1 MSMLLFELAVISIV
15 VFYVVLHVLKQPE
28 GGHFL
33 FRIVLMSAAAWM
45 AEESCILLYEFYG
58 YSSKWNFTLNHLPLL
73 VIVVWPDVIHS
84 AWDLASQMLGSSHR
98 LMPLAAGGIV
108 LTDAAL
114 IETVA
119 VHFGLWSW
127 NEPGIF
133 HVPLIAI
140 LGWAYFAFLCILL
153 FEEGR
158 RRNATKRF
166 SLLILALPVIGTHLL
181 LLITWWGALRWVN
194 IPVDPRLAAGS
205 AWALSLLL
213 VYAILR
219 NRTGT
224 RVERKTL
231 FLRLTAAL
239 YFYTLL
245 ALNASG
251 SLLLV
256 VFAVAFA
263 PPYLTLIANNIWFS
277 RQQRSKTAGTFR
289 CL

>member
-1 MSMLLFELAVISIV
+1 MSMLLFELAGISIV
-15 VFYVVLHVLKQPE
+15 VFYVMPHVLKQPE
-28 GGHFL
+28 GEHFL
-33 FRIVLMSAAAWM
+33 LRIVLVSAAAWM
-45 AEESCILLYEFYG
+45 AEEGCILMYEFYG
-58 YSSKWNFTLNHLPLL
+58 YSSKWNFSLDHIPLL
-73 VIVVWPDVIHS
+73 VIVAWPVVIHS
-84 AWDLASQMLGSSHR
+84 AWDLASQMLGSGHR
-98 LMPLAAGGIV
+98 LVPLAAGGIV
-108 LTDAAL
+108 LTDATL

-119 VHFGLWSW
+119 VRCGLWSW

-133 HVPLIAI
+133 HVPPIGV

-153 FEEGR
+153 FEERR
-158 RRNATKRF
+158 RRNATNRF

-194 IPVDPRLAAGS
+194 IPVGPRLAAGS

-231 FLRLTAAL
+231 FLRLPAAL
-239 YFYTLL
+239 FIYTLL

-251 SLLLV
+251 SALLV

-263 PPYLTLIANNIWFS
+263 PPYLTLIASNIWFS
-277 RQQRSKTAGTFR
+277 RQQ
-289 CL
+289 

>member
-1 MSMLLFELAVISIV
+1 MLFFELAGISIV
-15 VFYVVLHVLKQPE
+15 VFYVTFHALKQPG

-33 FRIVLMSAAAWM
+33 LRIVLVFAAAWI
-45 AEESCILLYEFYG
+45 AEEGCILLYEFYG
-58 YSSKWNFTLNHLPLL
+58 YSSKWNLFLGHLPLL
-73 VIVVWPDVIHS
+73 VIVAWPVVIHS
-84 AWDLASQMLGSSHR
+84 AWDLASQMLGSGHR
-98 LMPLAAGGIV
+98 LVPLAAGGIV
-108 LTDAAL
+108 LTDATL

-119 VHFGLWSW
+119 VRCGLWSW

-133 HVPLIAI
+133 HVPPIGV

-166 SLLILALPVIGTHLL
+166 SLLILALPAIGTHLL

-194 IPVDPRLAAGS
+194 IPVGPGLAAGS

-219 NRTGT
+219 NRTET

-231 FLRLTAAL
+231 FLRLPAAL
-239 YFYTLL
+239 FIYTLL
-245 ALNASG
+245 ALHASG
-251 SLLLV
+251 SALLV
-256 VFAVAFA
+256 VFAIAFA
-263 PPYLTLIANNIWFS
+263 PPYLTLIAGNIWFS
-277 RQQRSKTAGTFR
+277 RRQ
-289 CL
+289 

>member
-1 MSMLLFELAVISIV
+1 MSMILFELAGISII
-15 VFYVVLHVLKQPE
+15 VFYVVLHALKQPE

-33 FRIVLMSAAAWM
+33 FRIVLVSAAAWM

-58 YSSKWNFTLNHLPLL
+58 YSSKWNFFLNHLPLL
-73 VIVVWPDVIHS
+73 VIVVWPVVIHS

-108 LTDAAL
+108 LTDATL

-119 VHFGLWSW
+119 VHCGLWSW

-194 IPVDPRLAAGS
+194 IPVDPRLAVGS

-231 FLRLTAAL
+231 FLRLPAAL

-245 ALNASG
+245 ALNASC

-263 PPYLTLIANNIWFS
+263 PPYLTLIANNVWFN
-277 RQQRSKTAGTFR
+277 RQQ
-289 CL
+289 

>member
-1 MSMLLFELAVISIV
+1 MLLFELAGISIV
-15 VFYVVLHVLKQPE
+15 VFYVTSHALKQPE
-28 GGHFL
+28 GRHFL
-33 FRIVLMSAAAWM
+33 FRIVLVAAAAWI
-45 AEESCILLYEFYG
+45 AEEGCILLYEFYA
-58 YSSKWNFTLNHLPLL
+58 YSSKWNFFLDHLPLL
-73 VIVVWPDVIHS
+73 VIVVWPVVIHS
-84 AWDLASQMLGSSHR
+84 AWDLASQMLGAGHR
-98 LMPLAAGGIV
+98 LVPLAAGGIV
-108 LTDAAL
+108 LTDATL

-119 VHFGLWSW
+119 VRCGLWSW

-133 HVPLIAI
+133 HVPPIGV

-158 RRNATKRF
+158 RRNATNRF

-181 LLITWWGALRWVN
+181 LLTTWWGALRWVS
-194 IPVDPRLAAGS
+194 IPVAPGLAAGF

-231 FLRLTAAL
+231 FLRLPGAL
-239 YFYTLL
+239 FFYTLL

-251 SLLLV
+251 SALLV

-263 PPYLTLIANNIWFS
+263 PPYLTLIGNNIWFS
-277 RQQRSKTAGTFR
+277 RRQ
-289 CL
+289 